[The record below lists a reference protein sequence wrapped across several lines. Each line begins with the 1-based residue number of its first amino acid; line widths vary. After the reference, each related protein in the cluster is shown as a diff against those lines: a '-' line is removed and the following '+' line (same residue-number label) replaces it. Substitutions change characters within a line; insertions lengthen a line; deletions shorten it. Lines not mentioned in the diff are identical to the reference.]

1 MYAGHVGFALGA
13 YSFRR
18 TLPLWLII
26 IAAQVPDWMDAGL
39 CIADMDRGPY
49 GLYTHGLIPV
59 ASAAVAFAVISW
71 IISRDTRGA
80 LLIAAV
86 VISHYG
92 LDYLTGQKPTWA
104 GGPIVGLDLYG
115 RPVADLII
123 ESATILVGWL
133 MYRQRLPK
141 PVRNDGMVYAILFSL
156 IALQIITG
164 LAFVL
169 NATGHIKC

>member
-18 TLPLWLII
+18 TLPLWLVIV
-26 IAAQVPDWMDAGL
+26 AAQVPDWLDAGM
-39 CIADMDRGPY
+39 CIADMERGPY
-49 GLYTHGLIPV
+49 GLYTHGLVPV
-59 ASAAVAFAVISW
+59 AAAAIAFGIIAFA
-71 IISRDTRGA
+71 ISRDVRGA
-80 LLIAAV
+80 LLVTAV
-86 VISHYG
+86 VMSHYA

-104 GGPIVGLDLYG
+104 GGPIIGLDLYA
-115 RPVADLII
+115 RPVADLIM
-123 ESATILVGWL
+123 ESATILLGWL
-133 MYRQRLPK
+133 MYRQTLPR

-156 IALQIITG
+156 IALQVITG